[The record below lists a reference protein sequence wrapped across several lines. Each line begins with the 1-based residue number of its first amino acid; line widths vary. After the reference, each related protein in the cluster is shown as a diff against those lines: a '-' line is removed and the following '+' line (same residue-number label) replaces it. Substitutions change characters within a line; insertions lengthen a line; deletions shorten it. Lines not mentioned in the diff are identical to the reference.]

1 MKWKSSYL
9 PYWLVAL
16 LLFLLVSSRSQIRSR
31 LTGCVNH
38 YCPLVF
44 IVFMCK
50 FQGYWVSAACL
61 TFHKTPFFFFL
72 ALSLAR
78 ICFLFLCCHSCI
90 CLQLYATSYRLRFGP
105 FESNCIVLIDWNSWP
120 LGLFSVEVFSFLF
133 SATSAI
139 KCVSESSVILN
150 VLYCQTNS
158 FSTVRILKIIWI
170 LFQFDWSPCCLRDAI
185 IFVSLF
191 LYNLKFTHSWE
202 AS

>member
-61 TFHKTPFFFFL
+61 TFHKTPFFL

-120 LGLFSVEVFSFLF
+120 LGLFSVEVFFISVF
-133 SATSAI
+133 SNFSYQVRVRVLCDL
-139 KCVSESSVILN
+139 KCAL
-150 VLYCQTNS
+150 LPD
-158 FSTVRILKIIWI
+158 K
-170 LFQFDWSPCCLRDAI
+170 QFFNC
-185 IFVSLF
+185 
-191 LYNLKFTHSWE
+191 
-202 AS
+202 